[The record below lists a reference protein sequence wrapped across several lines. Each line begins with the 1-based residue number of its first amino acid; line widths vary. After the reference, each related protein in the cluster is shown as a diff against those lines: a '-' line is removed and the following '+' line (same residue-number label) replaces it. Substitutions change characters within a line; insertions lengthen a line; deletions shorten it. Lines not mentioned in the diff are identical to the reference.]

1 MSEKGVGGA
10 RRKVEVAVTMSLAHD
25 ELFSGA
31 VFLDA
36 DERLI
41 DLLNDDRAFIP
52 VRRVD
57 GATVIVA
64 KSNIVS
70 IVENVVAAD
79 EAGQNSSSGS
89 TEARDGDSDHE
100 KPEPDRPRRAA
111 FDPYKV
117 LRITPDATIEEVR
130 RAYKARIKAVHPD
143 TLFGLELDDDI
154 QKAAMTAA
162 QRVNFAY
169 NKILKDRRA
178 SAEDDDA
185 TANVA

>member
-1 MSEKGVGGA
+1 MTDKSAGGA
-10 RRKVEVAVTMSLAHD
+10 RWKIEVAVTMSLAHD
-25 ELFSGA
+25 EIFSGA

-52 VRRVD
+52 VRRDD
-57 GATVIVA
+57 GATVIVS

-70 IVENVVAAD
+70 IVERYVTDAAASRD
-79 EAGQNSSSGS
+79 EAAGAEHGQQG
-89 TEARDGDSDHE
+89 TAEQE
-100 KPEPDRPRRAA
+100 KSEPERPRRA

-117 LRITPDATIEEVR
+117 LRIAPDATIEEVR

-143 TLFGLELDDDI
+143 TLSGLELDDEI
-154 QKAAMTAA
+154 QKEAMTAA

-178 SAEDDDA
+178 SSEDASAAENA
-185 TANVA
+185 A

>member
-1 MSEKGVGGA
+1 MTEKGAGGA
-10 RRKVEVAVTMSLAHD
+10 RRKMEVAVTMSLAHD
-25 ELFSGA
+25 EIFSGA

-52 VRRVD
+52 VRRDD

-70 IVENVVAAD
+70 IVERNIAAD
-79 EAGQNSSSGS
+79 AGGRDEAPGAEHAQH
-89 TEARDGDSDHE
+89 DSAERE
-100 KPEPDRPRRAA
+100 KSEPERPRRT

-117 LRITPDATIEEVR
+117 LRIAPDATIEEVR
-130 RAYKARIKAVHPD
+130 RAYKTRIKAVHPD
-143 TLFGLELDDDI
+143 TLSGLELDDDI

-169 NKILKDRRA
+169 NKILTDRRA
-178 SAEDDDA
+178 TTDESPSAESA
-185 TANVA
+185 A

>member
-1 MSEKGVGGA
+1 MTEKGAGGA
-10 RRKVEVAVTMSLAHD
+10 RRKLEVAVTMSLAHD
-25 ELFSGA
+25 EIFSGS

-52 VRRVD
+52 VRRDD

-70 IVENVVAAD
+70 IVERNVATEANGRD
-79 EAGQNSSSGS
+79 EAQG
-89 TEARDGDSDHE
+89 ADHFHAESAEQE
-100 KPEPDRPRRAA
+100 KSEPERPRRT

-117 LRITPDATIEEVR
+117 LRIAPDATIEEIR

-143 TLFGLELDDDI
+143 TLSGLELDDEI

-178 SAEDDDA
+178 SADDVPSA
-185 TANVA
+185 ESAA